1 MELTIAEEIL
11 NAYGFEFKSTRLTKI
26 GSGHINRTYLLS
38 SKDETYI
45 LQNINTQVFKA
56 PWVISNNIDQVAGYL
71 KKTYPTYLF
80 PAPIPT
86 IDGSLMYRH
95 ENEYWRLL
103 PFVTNTVAFDT
114 LTDPIQAY
122 EAAKQFGKL
131 TRLLDHFDTSLLK
144 PTIENFHNL
153 KWRFEQFK
161 LALHDASHTR
171 RLIAKAEIENA
182 LTYDFLISDYESIQ
196 KRADFPDRP
205 IHHDTKISNVLL
217 SEKDNSGVCVIDLD
231 TLMPGKFI
239 SDLGDMMRTYLCAF
253 SENETDLTKIS
264 IRLPYFE
271 ATIKGYLSEMKG
283 FLSETEKEV
292 ILFSGK
298 YIIYMQA
305 VRFLS
310 DYLNGDI
317 YFPITYQ
324 EQNLDRSKNQFKLLA
339 EIYDNEHT
347 LQDIIDKEMGNRK
360 LGD

>member
-1 MELTIAEEIL
+1 MELTVAEEIL
-11 NAYGFEFKSTRLTKI
+11 KAYGFELNSTKISKI
-26 GSGHINRTYLLS
+26 GSGLINRTYLLS
-38 SKDETYI
+38 SKNETYI
-45 LQNINTQVFKA
+45 LQNINTQVFTA
-56 PWVISNNIDQVAGYL
+56 PWIIANNISQVAGYL
-71 KKTYPTYLF
+71 KDHYPSYLF
-80 PAPIPT
+80 PTPLPT
-86 IDGSLMYRH
+86 NDGALMYHH

-103 PFVTNTVAFDT
+103 PFVANAVAFDT

-131 TRLLDHFDTSLLK
+131 TRLLDQFDTSLLK
-144 PTIENFHNL
+144 PTIQKFHDL

-161 LALHDASHTR
+161 LSLQHSSHTR
-171 RLIAKAEIENA
+171 RLSAKAAIENA
-182 LTYDFLISDYESIQ
+182 LAYEFLINDYDSFLQ
-196 KRADFPDRP
+196 KADFPDRS

-217 SEKDNSGVCVIDLD
+217 SDTDNSGICVIDLD

-271 ATIKGYLSEMKG
+271 AMIKGYLSEMKDI
-283 FLSETEKEV
+283 LSETEKKL

-305 VRFLS
+305 IRFLT

-324 EQNLDRSKNQFKLLA
+324 EQNLDRGKNQFKLLT
-339 EIYDNEHT
+339 ELFENEQL
-347 LQDIIDKEMGNRK
+347 LQLIIDKYLSMK
-360 LGD
+360 